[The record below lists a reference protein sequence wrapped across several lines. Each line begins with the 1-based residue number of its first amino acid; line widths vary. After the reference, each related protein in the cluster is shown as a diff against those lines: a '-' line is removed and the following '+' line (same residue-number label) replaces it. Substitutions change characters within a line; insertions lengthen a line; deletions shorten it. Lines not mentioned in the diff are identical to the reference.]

1 MDTMQ
6 LPTLTW
12 EDPALVADLTIHH
25 SEWVSED
32 SLKVFWNVVDND
44 YNNFSVDFNIS
55 NYRDKVWNVADSVVS
70 AYAQWVMMLLGP
82 IEGCTDSTAC
92 NYLEFANVDDGSCL
106 IEGATCDDGNV
117 MTTNDVITADC
128 QCQGIVISIEEKILN
143 QWLIYPN
150 PAMDVLYSNTT
161 GVMECY
167 NALGQKVW
175 SGNISDNEPLSIDL
189 WAPGLYWIR
198 FGNQSRA
205 VLKAE

>member
-1 MDTMQ
+1 
-6 LPTLTW
+6 
-12 EDPALVADLTIHH
+12 
-25 SEWVSED
+25 
-32 SLKVFWNVVDND
+32 
-44 YNNFSVDFNIS
+44 
-55 NYRDKVWNVADSVVS
+55 
-70 AYAQWVMMLLGP
+70 MLLGP
-82 IEGCTDSTAC
+82 IQGCTDSTAC

-128 QCQGIVISIEEKILN
+128 QCQGIVISIEEETLN

-175 SGNISDNEPLSIDL
+175 SGNISDNEPLYIDQ